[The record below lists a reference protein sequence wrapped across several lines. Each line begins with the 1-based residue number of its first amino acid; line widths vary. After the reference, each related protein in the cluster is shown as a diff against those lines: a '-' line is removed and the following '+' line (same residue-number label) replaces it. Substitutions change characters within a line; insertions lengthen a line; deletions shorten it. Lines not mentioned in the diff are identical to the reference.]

1 MTMSQTTSPLVSEST
16 QTFLTQNAL
25 CTLTTC
31 RQDGS
36 LHVAPVRFTWD
47 REAGLVRI
55 MTIGTRQKARNVKE
69 NPGARATACQLVGY
83 SWVSLEGYATVS
95 DDPAHVAEGVRRY
108 IQRYQSPPPDLP
120 GMVVIEIQV
129 DRVLGQH

>member
-1 MTMSQTTSPLVSEST
+1 MSQATSPLVSEST
-16 QTFLTQNAL
+16 QAFLTQNAL

-31 RQDGS
+31 RPDGS

-47 REAGLVRI
+47 READLVRI

-69 NPGARATACQLVGY
+69 NPRVTVCQLVGY
-83 SWVSLEGYATVS
+83 NWVSLEGHATVS
-95 DDPAHVAEGVRRY
+95 ANPAHVAEGVRRY
-108 IQRYQSPPPDLP
+108 IQRYQAPPPDLP
-120 GMVVIEIQV
+120 GMVVIEIQI